1 MKASDI
7 MTAPVITISPGTPVP
22 EIAALLFEQRIS
34 GVPVVSNLLTKEIV
48 MKLLTLKRSI
58 LTASIL
64 AEFLARF
71 VIPAAIASA
80 FLASAAPVFAQ
91 HTEHVVVAQAP
102 AAAKVAETSAA
113 QRDLWVGHIFW
124 VRNVVTE
131 TLAGN
136 KKAAAAAE
144 KEVVANAK
152 AIATSIEPFYGNAAS
167 EKLFGLL
174 AGHYGAVKQYLDAT
188 AAGSQAKQDAAVKNL
203 TGNATEI
210 AKFLS
215 GANPNLPFDTLNGLL
230 LAHGG
235 HHLQEIQQLK
245 SKQYAQE
252 AQTWEAMKKHMY
264 VIADALAGAIAKQFP
279 AKFS

>member
-1 MKASDI
+1 MKSVASGCSNPIARDLAACVKYFV
-7 MTAPVITISPGTPVP
+7 MTAALVFAYLTMAAPAFAQRVGHV
-22 EIAALLFEQRIS
+22 AALQ
-34 GVPVVSNLLTKEIV
+34 
-48 MKLLTLKRSI
+48 
-58 LTASIL
+58 
-64 AEFLARF
+64 
-71 VIPAAIASA
+71 
-80 FLASAAPVFAQ
+80 APVAS
-91 HTEHVVVAQAP
+91 
-102 AAAKVAETSAA
+102 KVAEASAA

-124 VRNVVTE
+124 VRNVVIE
-131 TLAGN
+131 TFAGN

-152 AIATSIEPFYGNAAS
+152 AIAASIEPFYGKAAS
-167 EKLFGLL
+167 GKLFGLL
-174 AGHYGAVKQYLDAT
+174 AGHYGAIKQHREAT
-188 AAGSQAKQDAAVKNL
+188 AVVSEARQDAAVKSL

-235 HHLQEIQQLK
+235 HHVQQNQQIK

-252 AQTWEAMKKHMY
+252 AQTWEAMKRHMY